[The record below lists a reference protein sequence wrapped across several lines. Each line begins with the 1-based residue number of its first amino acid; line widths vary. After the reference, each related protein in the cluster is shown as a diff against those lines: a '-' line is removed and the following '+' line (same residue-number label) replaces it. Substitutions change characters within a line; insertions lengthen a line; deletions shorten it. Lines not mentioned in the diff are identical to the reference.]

1 MTYKSSVG
9 FTDSADNQ
17 KNFNQKY
24 SNDNPGPYV
33 GTIKFVVDPLR
44 MGRLGVNI
52 PALSKTTSPSSSQI
66 IWCQYLSPFYGA
78 KSIEAVSK
86 TDPFD
91 YKETQHSYGL
101 WAVPPDIDTDVL
113 VLFAKGEKGES
124 QAYWIGCIQ
133 KPLVNQQIPAHGA
146 STNTS
151 MPAGGADYSQSK
163 EDLYGTSSLPSGEK
177 NMRTYKDG
185 ETLANVKGW
194 KYPVNDIL
202 ADQMEKQGLV
212 QDPVRGTITSSARR
226 ESPSKVFGISTPGAI
241 RSDSRTLNIGVN
253 NTPIKTDRNPG
264 HSFVMDDGDTSE
276 QNQLTRI
283 RTASGHQILMHDTEG
298 TVYIA
303 NGSGKAFI
311 EMEKD
316 GTISVFSDGGINMR
330 TKQDFNLHS
339 DRHVNFHA
347 KGSLNFTA
355 EQNVNLNGGFN
366 VNTMAKN
373 SINNSS
379 QGAVRSYA
387 ATQITSF
394 TNGTQMHGAGGN
406 IDLAGAQVHM
416 NSQGARPGW
425 GPSWLVPEHDQV
437 GIRVSDGLI
446 DIDTVKP
453 FKGGEANKIE
463 NSTTVSDFVTH
474 EPYTRTSG
482 TAIKKKFIND
492 ILASITSENPD
503 VSSQNLENIKK
514 RLLSLDSVDA
524 VSAELNKIV
533 SVNSNKVSN
542 FASTEI
548 QKLVGNNTKLN
559 SSQLNNIQQLLIKP
573 SIADVSGEV
582 SKILGK
588 NVNLNSSQLN
598 EIKTKVLA
606 NPDVAYISREIK
618 KITGITESV
627 NLDLSQLNNLKT
639 KLRTKPSIADV
650 SGEIRKIVGNNVKID
665 LSQLN
670 SVKTKLLA
678 NPDVA
683 KFTKQVSTYA
693 KDIVGLSETVS
704 LNIAALNDLKN
715 KAVIY
720 KNEAIN
726 MAAGFIQG
734 KIAQYGKVAFKAVTN
749 FFRGFSDA
757 RLKED
762 VKLVGKSPMGIN
774 IYSFKYKQSAGTY
787 EGVMAQEVPWARE
800 MTDTGFYIVDYSKV
814 DVEFRRLN

>member
-1 MTYKSSVG
+1 MTYQSSVG

-52 PALSKTTSPSSSQI
+52 PALSNTTSPSTNQI

-151 MPAGGADYSQSK
+151 MPAGGADFSQSK

-177 NMRTYKDG
+177 NMRTYRDG

-241 RSDSRTLNIGVN
+241 RSDSRTLNIGIN

-264 HSFVMDDGDTSE
+264 HSFVMDDGDTNE

-339 DRHVNFHA
+339 DRNVNFHA

-394 TNGTQMHGAGGN
+394 TAGTQLHGAAGN

-416 NSQGARPGW
+416 NSQVARPGW

-446 DIDTVKP
+446 DIDTEKP
-453 FKGGEANKIE
+453 FKQGKDNKIEANKIE

-474 EPYTRTSG
+474 EPYTRTSS
-482 TAIKKKFIND
+482 TAIRKKYIND
-492 ILASITSENPD
+492 IIASITAENPS
-503 VSSQNLENIKK
+503 VSAQDLNNIKK
-514 RLLSLDSVDA
+514 RLLSKDSIPA
-524 VSAELNKIV
+524 VTAEINKIV
-533 SVNSNKVSN
+533 GVSN
-542 FASTEI
+542 NKISDFASTEI
-548 QKLVGNNTKLN
+548 KKLVSDNTKLD
-559 SSQLNNIQQLLIKP
+559 SSQLNSIQQLL
-573 SIADVSGEV
+573 VSPNIG
-582 SKILGK
+582 
-588 NVNLNSSQLN
+588 
-598 EIKTKVLA
+598 
-606 NPDVAYISREIK
+606 
-618 KITGITESV
+618 
-627 NLDLSQLNNLKT
+627 
-639 KLRTKPSIADV
+639 DV
-650 SGEIRKIVGNNVKID
+650 SGEIRKIVGNNVNLD

-670 SVKTKLLA
+670 SVKTKLMSKPSIA
-678 NPDVA
+678 DVSG
-683 KFTKQVSTYA
+683 KVTDYA
-693 KDIVGLSETVS
+693 KNIVGLSAPVS
-704 LNIAALNDLKN
+704 LNISSLNTLKS
-715 KAVIY
+715 KATSYQSTIT
-720 KNEAIN
+720 N

-749 FFRGFSDA
+749 FFNRFSDA

-762 VKLVGKSPMGIN
+762 IKLVGKSPMGIN

-800 MTDTGFYIVDYSKV
+800 MTDTGFYMVDYSKV

>member
-1 MTYKSSVG
+1 MTYQSSVG

-52 PALSKTTSPSSSQI
+52 PALSNTTSPSANQI

-177 NMRTYKDG
+177 NMRTYRDG

-194 KYPVNDIL
+194 KYPVNNIL

-226 ESPSKVFGISTPGAI
+226 ESPSKVFGISTPGAV
-241 RSDSRTLNIGVN
+241 RSDSRTLNIGIN

-264 HSFVMDDGDTSE
+264 HSFVMDDGDTNE

-339 DRHVNFHA
+339 DRNVNFHA

-394 TNGTQMHGAGGN
+394 TSGTQMHGAGGN
-406 IDLAGAQVHM
+406 IDLAGAEVHM
-416 NSQGARPGW
+416 NSQGARSGW

-446 DIDTVKP
+446 DIDTEKP
-453 FKGGEANKIE
+453 FKQGKDNKIEANKIE

-474 EPYTRTSG
+474 EPYTRTSS
-482 TAIKKKFIND
+482 TAIRKKYIND
-492 ILASITSENPD
+492 IIASITAENPS
-503 VSSQNLENIKK
+503 VSAQDLNNIKK
-514 RLLSLDSVDA
+514 RLLSKDSISA
-524 VSAELNKIV
+524 VTAEINKIV
-533 SVNSNKVSN
+533 SVNKVTD

-548 QKLVGNNTKLN
+548 KKLVGNNVKLDLSQMN
-559 SSQLNNIQQLLIKP
+559 SIQQLLVKP
-573 SIADVSGEV
+573 NIADVSG
-582 SKILGK
+582 
-588 NVNLNSSQLN
+588 Q
-598 EIKTKVLA
+598 IK
-606 NPDVAYISREIK
+606 
-618 KITGITESV
+618 
-627 NLDLSQLNNLKT
+627 
-639 KLRTKPSIADV
+639 
-650 SGEIRKIVGNNVKID
+650 KIVGNNVKLD

-670 SVKTKLLA
+670 SVKTQLMSKPSIA
-678 NPDVA
+678 DVSG
-683 KFTKQVSTYA
+683 KVTDYA
-693 KDIVGLSETVS
+693 KNTVGLSVPVS
-704 LNIAALNDLKN
+704 LNISSLNDLKS
-715 KAVIY
+715 KATSYQSTIT
-720 KNEAIN
+720 N
-726 MAAGFIQG
+726 MAAGFVQG

-749 FFRGFSDA
+749 FFKGFSDS
-757 RLKED
+757 RLKENI
-762 VKLVGKSPMGIN
+762 KFIGKSPSGIN
-774 IYSFKYKQSAGTY
+774 IYSFKYKQSVGTY

-800 MTDTGFYIVDYSKV
+800 MTDTGFYMVDYSKV